1 MYILGQSLHD
11 KIQSAIARVRN
22 SLPELE
28 FNEFIAIPAY
38 GTNVILRFEYI
49 GKEPLSLESLDELE
63 SRLRE
68 RVGEDFIANLMGDVS
83 RQCGV
88 DFSRLN
94 EILIRID
101 ESSSASIRT
110 CEAHSDGLTSDCAD
124 IRRLFGLPDR
134 FPIWEIQDNP
144 GGLLILALHAP
155 DEQPPFIDRESTLD
169 GHPVRVRFL
178 PDDGSFRSLKKA
190 TSLAHENGT
199 SITSVLLDYSG
210 NP

>member
-1 MYILGQSLHD
+1 MYILSKFFLA
-11 KIQSAIARVRN
+11 KISAAINRVK
-22 SLPELE
+22 SALPELE
-28 FNEFIAIPAY
+28 FDEYIAIPDFGA
-38 GTNVILRFEYI
+38 NVILRFDYVGNEKI
-49 GKEPLSLESLDELE
+49 SPDALDALE

-68 RVGEDFIANLMGDVS
+68 QVGAEFMANLMGDAS

-134 FPIWEIQDNP
+134 FPIWEIQNNP
-144 GGLLILALHAP
+144 GGLLVLALHAP
-155 DEQPPFIDRESTLD
+155 DEQPPFIDRESTLG

-178 PDDGSFRSLKKA
+178 PDDGSFRGLMKA
-190 TSLAHENGT
+190 ASLAHENGT